1 MKEQFIRYSNRK
13 TYSLSQKKYV
23 NLDVLLSKLA
33 NGEGV
38 TVTQKGTGE
47 DVTQKVVKQAIA
59 VSKLDMADIKRALGN
74 V

>member
-59 VSKLDMADIKRALGN
+59 VSKLDMAEIKKALGN